1 MNFHFKGGDNMLGF
15 LKLSLKKLFK
25 SLFDY
30 IHNILFLAGL
40 LMIAVAGFMF
50 NTIVG
55 LIVSGIF
62 LIIIAFMLD
71 KNSQERGDK

>member
-1 MNFHFKGGDNMLGF
+1 MLGF

-40 LMIAVAGFMF
+40 LMIAVAGFMI
-50 NTIVG
+50 NTITG
-55 LIVSGIF
+55 MIVSGIF

-71 KNSQERGDK
+71 KNSQEGGGK

>member
-1 MNFHFKGGDNMLGF
+1 MLGF

-40 LMIAVAGFMF
+40 FLIAIAGFMF
-50 NTIVG
+50 NTITG
-55 LIVSGIF
+55 MIVSGIF

-71 KNSQERGDK
+71 KNNQERGDK

>member
-1 MNFHFKGGDNMLGF
+1 MLGF
-15 LKLSLKKLFK
+15 LKLSLKKFFK

-40 LMIAVAGFMF
+40 FLIAISGFMF

-55 LIVSGIF
+55 LIVTGLF
-62 LIIIAFMLD
+62 CIIIAFMLD
-71 KNSQERGDK
+71 KNNQEGGGK